1 MAESQE
7 VGYSVVPVEVVCEDT
22 QQNPCPQGLSRRVH
36 LVQRLVDQ
44 FTQLAET
51 LEYRLLM

>member
-1 MAESQE
+1 MAEPQE

-22 QQNPCPQGLSRRVH
+22 QQSPCCQGLSRRVH
-36 LVQRLVDQ
+36 KVQRLVDQ